1 MKIPLS
7 SLYKMMNMKLIQR
20 LLNKSFAKKA
30 ALFMRYV
37 CYIIIAFMALGI
49 ILSCMG
55 RLTFSLHSNFGTF
68 EHAIYAE
75 ENHQPHPRS
84 FIIHTKD
91 DIHVWINIDDQID
104 LFTHIGLSAMFALE
118 TIPIMIAYWLLSCV
132 FSNVHK
138 GKIFTETNA
147 HYLLLYGLL
156 QFLVALFVPFI
167 KLLLCTLI
175 SLVSSNTITIATGQ
189 DMLSSLI
196 PSIAFIVAAYIIH
209 YGIYLQDELEH
220 TL

>member
-7 SLYKMMNMKLIQR
+7 SLYKVMNMKLIQR
-20 LLNKSFAKKA
+20 LLNESFAKKS

-37 CYIIIAFMALGI
+37 CYIIIVFMALGI

-75 ENHQPHPRS
+75 ENHQPHSRS

-91 DIHVWINIDDQID
+91 DIHVWTNTDDQIY

-118 TIPIMIAYWLLSCV
+118 TIAIMIAYWLLSYI
-132 FSNVHK
+132 HK

-209 YGIYLQDELEH
+209 YGIYLQDEVDH